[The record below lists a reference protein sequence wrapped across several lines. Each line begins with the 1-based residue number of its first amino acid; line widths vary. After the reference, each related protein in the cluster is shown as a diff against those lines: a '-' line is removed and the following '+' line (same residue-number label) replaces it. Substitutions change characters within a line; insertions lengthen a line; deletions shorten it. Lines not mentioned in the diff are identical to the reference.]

1 MQARGVQPSLLA
13 ADSEEELSSEGQ
25 SDIEDERPPLLQLD
39 VSRRPGGRGGTL
51 ALARAMS

>member
-39 VSRRPGGRGGTL
+39 VSRRPGGRGGH
-51 ALARAMS
+51 

>member
-25 SDIEDERPPLLQLD
+25 SDIEDERPPLLQLN
-39 VSRRPGGRGGTL
+39 VSRSPAGRGEDISIGQ
-51 ALARAMS
+51 S